1 MREFLLGMLLSQVIG
16 LNAKIRYRLT
26 RLGIQQLTIKRAFP
40 RFYPK
45 CHIHLL
51 FVPPV
56 NILIA
61 LSKLGEIRLER
72 C

>member
-61 LSKLGEIRLER
+61 LSKPGEIRLER

>member
-26 RLGIQQLTIKRAFP
+26 RLGIQQLTIKRAFL

-45 CHIHLL
+45 CHLL

-61 LSKLGEIRLER
+61 LSKPGEIRLER